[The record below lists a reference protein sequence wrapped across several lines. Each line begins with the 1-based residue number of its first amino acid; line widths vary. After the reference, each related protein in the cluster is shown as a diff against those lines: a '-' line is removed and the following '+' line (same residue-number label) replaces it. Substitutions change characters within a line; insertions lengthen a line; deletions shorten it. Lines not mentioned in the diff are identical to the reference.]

1 MQKQFETEKQL
12 SIPLLA
18 DTEKRIL
25 NAYQVGA
32 EGGFGRRVTFLIDK
46 FGFLRGIDAQV
57 KVDTHGK
64 DLLATA
70 AALPGEI
77 AEGKPMPDFVLPDQ
91 NGKLWR
97 LSDFRGKK
105 TVALC
110 FYPKADTPG

>member
-1 MQKQFETEKQL
+1 M

-18 DTEKRIL
+18 DSEKKIL
-25 NAYQVGA
+25 TAYQVGT
-32 EGGFGRRVTFLIDK
+32 EGGFGRRVTFLIDR
-46 FGFLRGIDAQV
+46 FGFLRAIDTQV

-64 DLLATA
+64 DLLAAA
-70 AALPGEI
+70 AALPGDL

-91 NGKLWR
+91 NGKLVR

-110 FYPKADTPG
+110 FYPKADTRG